1 MWKRWCFVSFLN
13 YVCLRSI
20 VHSCFKIT
28 RYLVTCWVKGGT
40 LLAETQF
47 TNYNN
52 VLWNHLTSVNQLL
65 VLLRS
70 LKKPL
75 SGNYAK
81 FDCYN
86 IQKEKDASDGLAWS
100 FASWVCEDDHSWNR
114 LYFVS
119 WWLYFSQFD
128 SCLFACQLVSWLHQK
143 SSLAE

>member
-1 MWKRWCFVSFLN
+1 MRGKITSKINDLDRVWKRWCFVSFLN

-28 RYLVTCWVKGGT
+28 RYLVMCWVKGGT
-40 LLAETQF
+40 LLVETQL

-75 SGNYAK
+75 SGNSAK
-81 FDCYN
+81 FPGCWAYSHCVILCAN
-86 IQKEKDASDGLAWS
+86 QIP
-100 FASWVCEDDHSWNR
+100 
-114 LYFVS
+114 
-119 WWLYFSQFD
+119 FD
-128 SCLFACQLVSWLHQK
+128 FFLLPLLLFAFSHVNFIA
-143 SSLAE
+143 AECICCTYELCP